1 MKAHPLA
8 ELIGQSV
15 SSNTSNDSKKFLDAD
30 KTEAEV
36 LISTGTKVKDRMI
49 EYKEKVLPNIDGFAI
64 QTNGKII
71 TEKNQIPSITIS
83 YGSYN
88 IAHIFSLKLIQFT
101 YENNNYVLLNDGNYQ
116 SYLIHEENWKTELY
130 KNYPNVNNIKVF
142 ITLKYEG
149 TNIIPE
155 LTELAQNNL
164 SFSHSDG
171 IGGQMQIIGTG
182 LFCSF
187 CMLHSSRT
195 SFISGCWRFL

>member
-1 MKAHPLA
+1 M
-8 ELIGQSV
+8 
-15 SSNTSNDSKKFLDAD
+15 
-30 KTEAEV
+30 
-36 LISTGTKVKDRMI
+36 
-49 EYKEKVLPNIDGFAI
+49 
-64 QTNGKII
+64 
-71 TEKNQIPSITIS
+71 
-83 YGSYN
+83 
-88 IAHIFSLKLIQFT
+88 KLIQFT
-101 YENNNYVLLNDGNYQ
+101 YENNNYVLLNDGNYKY
-116 SYLIHEENWKTELY
+116 YLIYEENWKTELY

-142 ITLKYEG
+142 RTLKYEG

-171 IGGQMQIIGTG
+171 IGGQMQIIGTD